1 MSLAQQK
8 ASDGAAQRTL
18 VVRHARVLITK
29 TQSFFA
35 HGQDAMFKSM
45 QAHCFELSDLR
56 PHTTQAQ
63 NLRTAALLLE
73 RQAGAYGLSLR
84 AALSEVIEDEFDAV
98 IPGLLR
104 LLRQADPAT
113 DSSLPRSLALL
124 DVDEIERHLLIDRT
138 AHRFNA
144 RYEPGLVTL
153 TQAVGALLHREDFAL
168 VDCPFRPSALI
179 RAFSIAWHMCEF
191 DPKAVEDFLSTLD
204 PQHSIDLAPLYTSLT
219 ELLVRDGFSAQVVH
233 RIKRAAGAE
242 PPAMPSRPG
251 GAAHKVVAGVQD
263 TAAPLSGAPPLES
276 PAVDATGGGIVE
288 RARQFL
294 QKLGLGTP
302 PASSASAAPGSP
314 GGSAA
319 GSGGGGAHG
328 GDGAMAS
335 MSAYPAP
342 DPGLL
347 GFLGRMQASLMQ
359 LTVAPSIE
367 GQDGGAHNVL
377 RTMRERDEVRGATE
391 MDLGTIDALA
401 QVFDY
406 VFADPALP
414 MQLKYV
420 IGRLQIPVLKAALL
434 DREFFLSPAHPA
446 RRLVDALAA
455 ASLGWSPE
463 HGEDDPLFVQ
473 VNAVVNR
480 VLTEFVDDLGLF
492 ATLLADFEAAMQ
504 QAQRQAEQRM
514 ASTASAEQGMEAL
527 QAARAHADN
536 VVHQC
541 IEALA
546 PHESVPP
553 FMLPFLTIQWR
564 EVMGQAWAHR
574 EQDGSAWEQALQTLD
589 EVIWSTQ
596 VKTHAEERSRL
607 MALLPD
613 MVRRLNTSLDAIE
626 WAGDARAAFTRC
638 LIDTHMKVIRSPR
651 SAPAP
656 LETGPGELESA
667 SARRALQELEARRA
681 LQAKRRAD
689 AFDTMVQAF
698 VRGLWFDFSQHD
710 DRWQRYRLGWVSPR
724 RTRLLFTNRDGFE
737 AFVRSEQE
745 VAELLRAGRLRVLD
759 AQPVVERAIGHIV
772 ACADQPVMEM
782 ELV

>member
-8 ASDGAAQRTL
+8 ASDGAAQRTQ
-18 VVRHARVLITK
+18 VVRHARALITR
-29 TQSFFA
+29 TQAFFA
-35 HGQDAMFKSM
+35 NGQNAMFKSM

-73 RQAGAYGLSLR
+73 RQADAYGLSLR
-84 AALSEVIEDEFDAV
+84 SALSEVIEDEFDAV

-104 LLRQADPAT
+104 LLRQTDPAT

-144 RYEPGLVTL
+144 LYEPGLVTL
-153 TQAVGALLHREDFAL
+153 TQSVGALLHRDDLAL

-204 PQHSIDLAPLYTSLT
+204 PQHCIDFAPLYASLT
-219 ELLVRDGFSAQVVH
+219 EALVRDGFSAHVVH

-242 PPAMPSRPG
+242 PLALPSQPG
-251 GAAHKVVAGVQD
+251 SAAHKVLSGARA
-263 TAAPLSGAPPLES
+263 TAAPVPGAPPLES
-276 PAVDATGGGIVE
+276 PVAEATGGGIVE

-302 PASSASAAPGSP
+302 AAVSAA
-314 GGSAA
+314 AA
-319 GSGGGGAHG
+319 AGGSGGAAAAYDTGAASG
-328 GDGAMAS
+328 PDGAMAGRPT
-335 MSAYPAP
+335 YPAP

-347 GFLGRMQASLMQ
+347 GFLGRMQRSLDQ
-359 LTVAPSIE
+359 LNIAPSVQ
-367 GQDGGAHNVL
+367 GPDGGAHNVL
-377 RTMRERDEVRGATE
+377 RTMRGRDEVKGATE

-406 VFADPALP
+406 VFSDPALP
-414 MQLKYV
+414 MPLKYV

-434 DREFFLSPAHPA
+434 DREFFLSPSHPA
-446 RRLVDALAA
+446 RRLIDALAA
-455 ASLGWSPE
+455 ASVGWSPE
-463 HGEDDPLFVQ
+463 SGEDDPLFVQ

-480 VLTEFVDDLGLF
+480 VLAEFVDDLELF
-492 ATLLADFEAAMQ
+492 AALLADFEAAMQ
-504 QAQRQAEQRM
+504 LAQRQAEQRM
-514 ASTASAEQGMEAL
+514 AGAASAEQGMEAL

-541 IEALA
+541 IEAQA
-546 PHESVPP
+546 AHESVPP

-564 EVMGQAWAHR
+564 EVMAQAWALR
-574 EQDGSAWEQALQTLD
+574 EQDGTAWEQALQTLD

-596 VKTHAEERSRL
+596 AKTHAEERSRL

-626 WAGDARAAFTRC
+626 WGGDARAAFTRC
-638 LIDTHMKVIRSPR
+638 LIGTHMKVIRSPR

-667 SARRALQELEARRA
+667 SARRAMQELEARRA

-698 VRGLWFDFSQHD
+698 VRGLWFDFSQQD
-710 DRWQRYRLGWVSPR
+710 DMWRRYRLGWVSPQ

-745 VAELLRAGRLRVLD
+745 VAELLRAGRLKVLD

-772 ACADQPVMEM
+772 ACADQPVLEM